1 MQWARLVAESG
12 TPFFL
17 SIKPDALNEKEKKD
31 LQEILYIA
39 SKQEMHRV
47 PFDWEITDCPEE
59 WGEDE
64 EIKAVY
70 DFVNEHRLKKCFCS
84 IKK

>member
-1 MQWARLVAESG
+1 
-12 TPFFL
+12 
-17 SIKPDALNEKEKKD
+17 
-31 LQEILYIA
+31 
-39 SKQEMHRV
+39 MHRV

-70 DFVNEHRLKKCFCS
+70 DWYEDDGPNIDIEVERFYAPLA
-84 IKK
+84 IP